1 MPFPH
6 KLNQRVIDLLGVR
19 GTQKVL
25 AVLDS
30 HEIGGW
36 RVDEE
41 LDLLL
46 RVGDGIDCVIGTL
59 DERLELAFRVLW

>member
-6 KLNQRVIDLLGVR
+6 KLDQRVIDLLGVR
-19 GTQKVL
+19 GTQEVL

-30 HEIGGW
+30 QEIRGW
-36 RVDEE
+36 RIDEE

-46 RVGDGIDCVIGTL
+46 RVGDGIDCVIGSL
-59 DERLELAFRVLW
+59 DEKYELAFGVV